1 MSRFFR
7 NLPWMV
13 VLIATSTGA
22 KTTTPE
28 AATSEVTFNEHIAPI
43 VHQNCTV
50 CHREGQAG
58 PFKLESYRDVAKRS
72 QLILDVIED
81 RYMPPWK
88 PVPGHGEFANQ
99 RTLTDEQIEMFGEW
113 VDAGRPEGD
122 ADKAPVPPKFSDG
135 WMLGEPDL
143 IVEMDEAYVVPAD
156 GPDVYRNFA
165 VPLNLDEDKW
175 VKAIEYRP
183 SARSV
188 VHHVL
193 FFLDDTGEAVKADG
207 QDGKPGFN
215 RMNFSRGGGLGG
227 FIPGAE
233 PLYWPG
239 DLAQPIKKGS
249 DLVLA
254 SHFHP
259 SGKVER
265 EKATIGLYFA
275 DKPSSKKILSVQ
287 VPPVF
292 GRTTGL
298 DIPAGEKEYRISDAF
313 TLPAAVEGIVISG
326 HAHYVCKT
334 MKMTATFPDQS
345 ERSLLYIDDWD
356 LNWQGSYLYKS
367 PVVLPEGTVLRS
379 EIVYDNSADNPRNP
393 FDPPQRI
400 MWGREST
407 DEMGSI
413 TLQFVA
419 VDSKDVPKIER
430 AVRSHRG
437 RKVVAQLGKELLNGD
452 FKERLG
458 MERERAIQGI
468 VTRLDRNKD
477 QKLQKLE
484 VPAQYR
490 ANWDKGDVNNDG
502 GLNVEELEAIWPDIR
517 RQILMDQIRQRRQ
530 KPRTTE
536 RPS

>member
-1 MSRFFR
+1 MAG
-7 NLPWMV
+7 
-13 VLIATSTGA
+13 IALAVSGAHGKTSTESA
-22 KTTTPE
+22 SST
-28 AATSEVTFNEHIAPI
+28 EVTFNEHIASI

-58 PFKLESYRDVAKRS
+58 PFKLETYRDVSKRS
-72 QLILDVIED
+72 QLILDVVED

-88 PVPGHGEFANQ
+88 PVPAHGEFANQ
-99 RTLTDEQIEMFGEW
+99 RTLTDEQIKLFGEW

-122 ADKAPVPPKFSDG
+122 ASKAPPMPEFSDG

-156 GPDVYRNFA
+156 GPDIYRNFA
-165 VPLNLDEDKW
+165 VPLNLEEDKW

-193 FFLDDTGEAVKADG
+193 YFLDDTGEAVQADG
-207 QDGKPGFN
+207 QDGRPGFN
-215 RMNFSRGGGLGG
+215 RMNFSRGGGGLGG

-259 SGKVER
+259 SGKEER

-275 DKPSSKKILSVQ
+275 EKPSSDRILSVQ

-292 GRTTGL
+292 GRTTGI
-298 DIPAGEKEYRISDAF
+298 DIPPGEKEYRISDAF

-334 MKMTATFPDQS
+334 MKMTATLPDKTEQ
-345 ERSLLYIDDWD
+345 SLLYINDWD

-367 PVVLPEGTVLRS
+367 PVVLPAGTVLKS
-379 EIVYDNSADNPRNP
+379 EITYDNSADNPRNP

-419 VDSKDVPKIER
+419 VDSKDVSKLER
-430 AVRSHRG
+430 AIRSHRG
-437 RKVVAQLGKELLNGD
+437 RKVVAQLGKELFNGD
-452 FKERLG
+452 LEERVG
-458 MERERAIQGI
+458 MERERAIKGI

-490 ANWDKGDVNNDG
+490 VNWDKGDIDKDG
-502 GLNVEELEAIWPDIR
+502 ALNAEELESVWPEIR
-517 RQILMDQIRQRRQ
+517 RQMLRDQIRQRQQRA
-530 KPRTTE
+530 PLTE
-536 RPS
+536 EQAS